1 MDFFNSVANFF
12 GSIET
17 GIGNV
22 ANWLFGTDEGMG
34 EDYGT
39 SGVISDIF
47 GYGDSFLS
55 SSSPAGKLA
64 ASYLTGIE
72 EKEKRKPQDF
82 LIKIGEGPGAT
93 TAARTAAPR
102 FVGENN
108 QAFRNAVNRLASRTN
123 LNPQTA
129 DIARTYLTVQQGRR
143 TLGTPSPTVSRV
155 AAAPAASVRTAS
167 KEVDIA

>member
-22 ANWLFGTDEGMG
+22 ANWLFGTDSGMG

-55 SSSPAGKLA
+55 SPAGKLA
-64 ASYLTGIE
+64 TSYLTGSDD
-72 EKEKRKPQDF
+72 KKKRKPEDF
-82 LIKIGEGPGAT
+82 LINIGAGPGAT
-93 TAARTAAPR
+93 TAARSAAPR

-155 AAAPAASVRTAS
+155 AAAPAASVRTES

>member
-1 MDFFNSVANFF
+1 MSFWDSIGSFF
-12 GSIET
+12 T
-17 GIGNV
+17 GVTDTVGNIG
-22 ANWLFGTDEGMG
+22 NWLFGTDSGMG

-47 GYGDSFLS
+47 GYGNSFL
-55 SSSPAGKLA
+55 SSPAGKLA
-64 ASYLTGIE
+64 TSYLTGSDD
-72 EKEKRKPQDF
+72 KKKKSPQDY
-82 LIKIGEGPGAT
+82 LLPIGAGPGAT
-93 TAARTAAPR
+93 TAARSAAPR

-143 TLGTPSPTVSRV
+143 TLGTPSPTMARV
-155 AAAPAASVRTAS
+155 TPTAAASVRTAS
-167 KEVDIA
+167 KEVDIS